1 MTALARNR
9 WLAGQTLAQSLSRL
23 PNLRLPTLGGRH
35 FWMDV
40 EVAASHRIQR
50 HVWTGHCR
58 LLDRHDR
65 RWASGTIGHC
75 RSAARRIFPPPTR
88 VGTLVVLLHG
98 LYRSRHSLARLER
111 RLNEAGWITIAP
123 NYPSGHADLPALGAW
138 LNRVMNGLAG
148 CERVVFVTYSL
159 GGLVLRSALGRD
171 SPWRHRIAVAG
182 VVQIGTPNRG
192 AQAAALLRGLPEE
205 GGIAGP
211 AARALCRPIDLPEPP
226 PGIPVAV
233 IAGGNGR
240 DGFNPFLEGDD
251 DGVVRVAETRLA
263 RDHDFHLVP
272 TLHGLLT
279 GHPATEA
286 LVRAALEAWTAEP
299 AVATPGVAPAEVSR
313 RATGSAGIL

>member
-9 WLAGQTLAQSLSRL
+9 WLSGQTLAQSLSRL

-35 FWMDV
+35 FWMDID
-40 EVAASHRIQR
+40 VAASHRIQR
-50 HVWTGHCR
+50 NVWTGHCR

-65 RWASGTIGHC
+65 RCAVGTLGHC
-75 RSAARRIFPPPTR
+75 RSASRRSFPTPSQT
-88 VGTLVVLLHG
+88 GTLVVLLHG
-98 LYRSRHSLARLER
+98 LYRSRHSMTRLER

-171 SPWRHRIAVAG
+171 SPWRRRIAVAG

-192 AQAAALLRGLPEE
+192 AQAAALLRGLAED

-226 PGIPVAV
+226 STIPVAV

-240 DGFNPFLEGDD
+240 DGFNPFLDGDD
-251 DGVVRVAETRLA
+251 DGVVRVAETRLD
-263 RDHDFHLVP
+263 RDHEFHLVA

-279 GHPATEA
+279 GHPETER
-286 LVRAALEAWTAEP
+286 LVRATLDAWVVQPAAP
-299 AVATPGVAPAEVSR
+299 DLAVASHRP
-313 RATGSAGIL
+313 TGSEDSR